1 MKRPWNR
8 KPTKTRK
15 GEKRYTVGFR
25 DHEGAER
32 TRTFTSEQQRDKW
45 VERYEEAEREKRL
58 KEFLDGVDPAAGT
71 LTTEDLLV
79 AWFAYDA
86 DPDLPGG
93 LAPATFDLYRSMAS
107 RHILGNVRN
116 NKGEIIGHVPYG
128 IGAVPVTEL
137 ESAGRLRRWLDDM
150 RAASVGETSV
160 QRTWTALSSA
170 LSWAVERDDYPIEV
184 NGCKLIDRNRT
195 RRRSSRRSRRASE
208 RSTNGAVQTNRGQRP
223 NLAAWALS
231 PLAVELIRARL
242 LKRSGTLP
250 LIALRDATY
259 VSVQYQLACRNQEV
273 WGLRWCRM
281 HRDYVDLL
289 EVLSYGELDAGK
301 TSGSERRV
309 PSTILL
315 RRDLKPWKAALKR
328 AGYPTG
334 PEDFVFPGNLAGEGH
349 GHPLGH
355 MTGNQAKKW
364 GARYFKR
371 GAQAVQEKH
380 PDEHP
385 IANATPYSLRRG
397 GISLRIRAG
406 EDRQVIAVECGT
418 SVMVIDRHYSFAID
432 DLRHEGPRPA
442 EVERAAARR
451 AATGR

>member
-8 KPTKTRK
+8 KPTKTSK
-15 GEKRYTVGFR
+15 GEERYTVGFR

-32 TRTFTSEQQRDKW
+32 TRTFTSENRRDKW
-45 VERYEEAEREKRL
+45 VERYEEAERENRL
-58 KEFLDGVDPAAGT
+58 KEFLDGVDPTPDT
-71 LTTEDLLV
+71 LTTEHLLV

-93 LAPATFDLYRSMAS
+93 LARSTFDAYRSMAS
-107 RHILGNVRN
+107 RHILGNIRN
-116 NKGEIIGHVPYG
+116 NKGEIVGHVAYG
-128 IGAVPVTEL
+128 IGAVPATEL

-150 RAASVGETSV
+150 RAESVGEPSV
-160 QRTWTALSSA
+160 ERAWTALSSA
-170 LSWAVERDDYPIEV
+170 MSWAVERDDYPIEV

-195 RRRSSRRSRRASE
+195 RRRSSRRGRRASQ
-208 RSTNGAVQTNRGQRP
+208 RGTNSAVQINRGQRA

-281 HRDYVDLL
+281 HPDYVDLL
-289 EVLSYGELDAGK
+289 EVLSYGELDEGK

-315 RRDLKPWKAALKR
+315 RRDLKPWKKALNR

-334 PEDFVFPGNLAGEGH
+334 PEDFVFPGGLAGEGH

-371 GAQAVQEKH
+371 AAQAVQKND
-380 PDEHP
+380 PREHP
-385 IANATPYSLRRG
+385 VATATPYSLRRG

-406 EDRQVIAVECGT
+406 EDRQVIAAECGT
-418 SVMVIDRHYSFAID
+418 SVTMIERHYSFAID
-432 DLRHEGPRPA
+432 ALRHDGPRPA
-442 EVERAAARR
+442 EVERQAARR
-451 AATGR
+451 AARRR